1 MGRDKQ
7 TVGPVHGSF
16 TILRGRFS
24 SFLHGSALL
33 FPSPHPAHSY
43 RATPNIAGKMLIFCH
58 LCIGSVVGLH
68 LSRVTGD
75 LRMMTL
81 ATLGSI
87 IPDLVD
93 KPTGYLLYGDILGH
107 GRLYLHTLL
116 LLILFACLGFLVM
129 HRYRS
134 NLVAIVAALIG
145 LHQAMDLM
153 WLIPVTWFYPFLGAF
168 PTEVPVD
175 LGGWLLALE
184 VGSLSEWVFLGVLA
198 LVILSTRKGTRN
210 LAWGSLALLILGL
223 AAVAGYSG
231 VSLHLIPDDIGE
243 TGLMLALISFA
254 GSLGLWL
261 PFRWGRGSP
270 P

>member
-1 MGRDKQ
+1 
-7 TVGPVHGSF
+7 
-16 TILRGRFS
+16 
-24 SFLHGSALL
+24 
-33 FPSPHPAHSY
+33 
-43 RATPNIAGKMLIFCH
+43 MLIFCH
-58 LCIGSVVGLH
+58 LCIGAILGLH

-75 LRMMTL
+75 SRMVTL

-93 KPTGYLLYGDILGH
+93 KPMGSLIYGDILGH

-116 LLILFACLGFLVM
+116 LLILFACLGLLVM
-129 HRYRS
+129 HFYRS
-134 NLVAIVAALIG
+134 NLITVLAGLFG

-153 WLIPVTWFYPFLGAF
+153 WLTPVTWFFPFLGAF

-175 LGGWLLALE
+175 PAGWLFALE
-184 VGSLSEWVFLGVLA
+184 VGSLSEWVFLGVLV
-198 LVILSTRKGTRN
+198 LVILSTRRGTRV
-210 LAWGSLALLILGL
+210 LPWGSLALLILGL

-231 VSLHLIPDDIGE
+231 VPLHLIPDGMSE
-243 TGLMLALISFA
+243 TGFMLALVSFA

-261 PFRWGRGSP
+261 SFRWGQETALPLGRGFP